1 MKRQREKIADI
12 QRDRGMERKGNKE
25 TEKWR
30 SKKCRYIDEK
40 RDIETAI

>member
-12 QRDRGMERKGNKE
+12 QRDRGMVGKGNKE

-30 SKKCRYIDEK
+30 SKKCRDRDEK
-40 RDIETAI
+40 RDIETDI